1 MMPMGPGQIK
11 IKAFILICI
20 ALIAFGDLAFSGG
33 STRGYLSLVIGLVCG
48 LLGAL
53 YLKGEEKPPKKRK

>member
-1 MMPMGPGQIK
+1 MDRVIK
-11 IKAFILICI
+11 TKAIILIVI
-20 ALIAFGDLAFSGG
+20 ALIAFGDLLFSGG

-53 YLKGEEKPPKKRK
+53 YLKENKTQPGKRGKRR